1 MVLLEHIYD
10 WSLGYITTLKW
21 RRLFVHVNDTH
32 SATALAILINHI
44 TFDTWIILRT
54 MFLINSCIY
63 LPSRY
68 CLSNRLWFISL
79 HNKFIYLLAGNITRW
94 ISLKIWLNNF
104 IISPALYLTIIL
116 HFLFKK
122 SSNFFSLKHIIF
134 NRNAHCHFI
143 FTQRFS

>member
-79 HNKFIYLLAGNITRW
+79 YDKFINLLAGNITCRISMQIW
-94 ISLKIWLNNF
+94 INNF
-104 IISPALYLTIIL
+104 IISSALYLTIIL
-116 HFLFKK
+116 HLFFKK
-122 SSNFFSLKHIIF
+122 STNFFFLKHIIF
-134 NRNAHCHFI
+134 NWN
-143 FTQRFS
+143 T